1 SIDRWKPTA
10 QRERKNGL
18 IALTLARTESA
29 TEARRHGAPRVRRA
43 ARSAGHTAERGRAR
57 VGPIITRLV
66 HDACRPRAGPAAQA
80 HASNPIGAYTAR
92 GFDCRFLAFFL
103 CGAVPPWPNS
113 SVFSASSVA
122 ALFPGGRSTPREAR
136 CLPDREATI
145 DSSDDRD

>member
-80 HASNPIGAYTAR
+80 HASNPIGVYSAR
-92 GFDCRFLAFFL
+92 AFGFRLLERSFSVALCL
-103 CGAVPPWPNS
+103 CGRIPPCLRRCGGVRS
-113 SVFSASSVA
+113 SGY
-122 ALFPGGRSTPREAR
+122 PRSLNRVM
-136 CLPDREATI
+136 
-145 DSSDDRD
+145 